1 MATKKKAAKKK
12 AGTKKKAAASTI
24 LKFNPKWIID
34 PVPWPWI
41 RQLDTVAQQ
50 QIKQLR
56 QEVATRLKQIAARQR

>member
-12 AGTKKKAAASTI
+12 AAAKSKASPI
-24 LKFNPKWIID
+24 LKFNPRWIID

-41 RQLDTVAQQ
+41 RQLDTVGQQ

-56 QEVATRLKQIAARQR
+56 EEVATRLKQIAARQR

>member
-12 AGTKKKAAASTI
+12 AAAKSKASTI

>member
-12 AGTKKKAAASTI
+12 AAAKSKASPI

-56 QEVATRLKQIAARQR
+56 EEVATRLKQIATRQR

>member
-12 AGTKKKAAASTI
+12 AAVKSKASVV

-41 RQLDTVAQQ
+41 RQLDSVAQQ

-56 QEVATRLKQIAARQR
+56 EEVATRLKQIAARQR

>member
-12 AGTKKKAAASTI
+12 AAAKSKASPI

-56 QEVATRLKQIAARQR
+56 EEVATRLKQIAARQR

>member
-12 AGTKKKAAASTI
+12 AAAKSKASPI

-56 QEVATRLKQIAARQR
+56 DEVATRLKEIASRQR